1 MSGGEPSLHDALARR
16 LKAGGPLYLDEYAAF
31 CLHHEAHGYYR
42 RHNPFLGGG
51 GRGSGAA
58 EGAGGGAG
66 APSGDFTTSPQIS
79 QAFGEILGAWL
90 AERWQGGGFTLA
102 ELGPGTGALFADLW
116 RAAGQARPTFLAA
129 AEIALVESNETLAR
143 VQDERLAA
151 LSPAPKGGMRR
162 FAEAGSLPDGPLFLV
177 ANEFL
182 DALPARQYV
191 MTEAGWRERAV
202 TLAETDGADGTGGTG
217 GSEVN
222 GSGADGGGA
231 DDMSKAEA
239 RALAFCLAPARPPFP
254 PLPSAEASS
263 AEAEPEAAAEAA
275 QGAVRELCP
284 AASAVVSLAAE
295 QIARAGGAALFIDYG
310 YQHPPGRSTFS
321 AVRGGQPADP
331 LQRPGETDL
340 SFFVDF
346 AALEEAVRRAGA
358 KPHVMRQDEFLLAHG
373 LRERAAALGA
383 SEGPQGA
390 KERTEEG
397 TGAGAEA
404 DALRLIDPEGLGGF
418 LVLQITPA

>member
-1 MSGGEPSLHDALARR
+1 MSGGEPSLHDALLRR
-16 LKAGGPLYLDEYAAF
+16 LKAGGPLYLDEYAAL

-42 RHNPFLGGG
+42 RRNPFLGGG
-51 GRGSGAA
+51 GSSAA
-58 EGAGGGAG
+58 EDAGGGSTHKGGVGGGAG
-66 APSGDFTTSPQIS
+66 ASSGDFTTSPQIS

-90 AERWQGGGFTLA
+90 AERWQGGDFTLA

-129 AEIALVESNETLAR
+129 AQVALVESNETLAR

-162 FAEAGSLPDGPLFLV
+162 FADAGSLPDGPLFLV

-202 TLAETDGADGTGGTG
+202 TLAETDGEDGTGGG
-217 GSEVN
+217 GVN
-222 GSGADGGGA
+222 DGGANGADGA
-231 DDMSKAEA
+231 DGMRKAEA
-239 RALAFCLAPARPPFP
+239 RALAFCLAPPRPPLP
-254 PLPSAEASS
+254 PLPSAKASS

-310 YQHPPGRSTFS
+310 YRHPPGRSTLS

-331 LQRPGETDL
+331 LERPGETDL

-358 KPHVMRQDEFLLAHG
+358 KPRVMRQDEFLLAHG

-383 SEGPQGA
+383 SEGSQGA
-390 KERTEEG
+390 EEN
-397 TGAGAEA
+397 
-404 DALRLIDPEGLGGF
+404 GGGNGCESRGRR
-418 LVLQITPA
+418 PPPH